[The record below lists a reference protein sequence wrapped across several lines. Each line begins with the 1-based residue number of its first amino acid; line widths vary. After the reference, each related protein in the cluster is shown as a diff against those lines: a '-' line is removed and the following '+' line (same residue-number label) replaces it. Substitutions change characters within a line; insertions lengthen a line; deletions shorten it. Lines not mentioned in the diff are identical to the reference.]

1 MIVNRVSKLKQIEN
15 KMLKKID
22 KTRQEAEKVRLVK
35 QKNNERLEQKVQ
47 CMRQEETELQEKR
60 RSILT
65 DKSAH
70 KHQIT
75 KQLIRKRHLVL
86 ENARQIRLASQENH
100 LEKERSS
107 MLSIELNKVQASIVS
122 D

>member
-47 CMRQEETELQEKR
+47 CMR
-60 RSILT
+60 
-65 DKSAH
+65 
-70 KHQIT
+70 
-75 KQLIRKRHLVL
+75 
-86 ENARQIRLASQENH
+86 
-100 LEKERSS
+100 
-107 MLSIELNKVQASIVS
+107 
-122 D
+122 